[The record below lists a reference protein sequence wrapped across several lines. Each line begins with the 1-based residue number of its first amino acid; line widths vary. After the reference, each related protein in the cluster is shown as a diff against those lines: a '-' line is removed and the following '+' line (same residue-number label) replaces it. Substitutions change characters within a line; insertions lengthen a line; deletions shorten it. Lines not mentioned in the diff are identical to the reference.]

1 MWYSKIDQKQYQLFS
16 SIDNLFWGR
25 FIILA
30 AINSLE
36 TLQSELDLV
45 DIWRIKNA
53 QTRSYTWSQKSPTVL
68 CRLDFW
74 LISNNLCDFINA
86 TEIQLAIRTDQSQ
99 Q

>member
-1 MWYSKIDQKQYQLFS
+1 MIP
-16 SIDNLFWGR
+16 R
-25 FIILA
+25 RA

-68 CRLDFW
+68 CCLDFW
-74 LISNNLCDFINA
+74 LISNNLCDFITA
-86 TEIQLAIRTDQSQ
+86 TDIQLAIRTDQSQ